1 MLPRLNL
8 PKIKSFFH
16 DWVFHST
23 EWNNK
28 AKVYKDQRSNINMAD
43 PTTPAAVNATTPPVA
58 TISPSNGDQAE
69 MTALKAK
76 LEQMEKE
83 KVAMAAQIDELKK
96 TLVPK
101 KVENIANWKHTGLF
115 IKNS

>member
-16 DWVFHST
+16 DCVLNST
-23 EWNNK
+23 EFNK